1 MTDREP
7 GRCPSQGRKETAT
20 MQLELWIRF
29 DDRWRQYLYDQK
41 DKDKLARDAAN
52 AIKAGYAI
60 QVYQ

>member
-1 MTDREP
+1 
-7 GRCPSQGRKETAT
+7 

-29 DDRWRQYLYDQK
+29 DDRWRQYFYDQK